1 MLDTVDFNHVQHISF
16 TQSLLTDAVSV
27 ILSELLS
34 YEHPPK
40 PGDVFFA
47 PSRRFLVHFYRT
59 CTKQAAALVFRG
71 AAVYNNIIR
80 QDFSARKQINK
91 RTDGAAERP
100 RPGQRLKGKQVQ
112 FLYDLVTVNG
122 EHSAFYVTDAVH
134 REGGGVRRS
143 ASQETCRLCWYGK
156 LFQVTSH

>member
-1 MLDTVDFNHVQHISF
+1 MDRAARYPRLDRTGKVNFRCI
-16 TQSLLTDAVSV
+16 
-27 ILSELLS
+27 
-34 YEHPPK
+34 PRRK

-122 EHSAFYVTDAVH
+122 EHSAFMSLMCASGRRRRAQIRKSGH
-134 REGGGVRRS
+134 LPPLLVRKAFPGHESLTVLMPHSS
-143 ASQETCRLCWYGK
+143 A
-156 LFQVTSH
+156 